1 MNIFKELLALV
12 KGEIEHLSEAGELP
26 GGLDVTGVLVE
37 PPRDPQHGDMATN
50 AAMVLAK
57 RASKAPREIA
67 ALLAGRLAG
76 CDGVAAVDVAGP
88 GFINMRLEAAF
99 WHQALA
105 RITASGERYGAFD
118 MGRGKKINVEFV
130 SANPTGP
137 LHVGH
142 GRGTVFGD
150 VLAALLERAGYDV
163 TREYYVNDAGAQV
176 DALARSV
183 HQRYLEAL
191 GCELAADAF
200 EDGYQGDYLVPVGAA
215 LARRHGDK
223 YAAAPESEWFE
234 TFRSFAVES
243 MISLIRDDLA
253 TLGVRH
259 DVFSSEK
266 KLVDDGEV
274 QACFADL
281 QSRDLIYRGVLEPPK
296 GKPPPE
302 DWEPRPQHL
311 FRATSFGDEVDR
323 PLKKSDGNWTYFAT
337 DIAYHRAKFERGF
350 EDMIDVWG
358 ADHGGYVKRMKAA
371 VSAVSGGKA
380 ALDVKL
386 CQMVKLT
393 DGGQPVTMSKRSGQF
408 VTLRD
413 VVDKVGKDVVR
424 FIMLTRKNDAPLD
437 FDLARALEQSKD
449 NPVFYVQYA
458 HARIR
463 SVVRRAEAEMPEAL
477 GGDSGGAGDLSM
489 LTDAAEIDL
498 IKCLC
503 GWPRAVD
510 SAVQSHEPH
519 RLAFYLQ
526 ELAAAFHLLWNKGNE
541 NHDLRFI
548 IPGDGRVTAAR
559 LTLIGAVAQVISL
572 GLGIFAVRPVEE
584 MR

>member
-1 MNIFKELLALV
+1 MELV
-12 KGEIEHLSEAGELP
+12 NSEIKQSSEAGDLP
-26 GGLDVTGVLVE
+26 SGLDVTGVLVE
-37 PPRDPQHGDMATN
+37 PPRDPAHGDMATN

-57 RASKAPREIA
+57 RAGKPPRDIA
-67 ALLAGRLAG
+67 ALLAERIAAQ
-76 CDGVAAVDVAGP
+76 DGVESVDVAGP
-88 GFINMRLEAAF
+88 GFINMRLEAAY
-99 WHQALA
+99 WHSALA
-105 RITASGERYGAFD
+105 RITASGARYGAFD
-118 MGRGKKINVEFV
+118 MGRGKKVNVEFV

-137 LHVGH
+137 LHIGH

-150 VLAALLERAGYDV
+150 VLAALLERAGYAV

-183 HQRYLEAL
+183 YLRYLEAL
-191 GCELAADAF
+191 GRELGADAF
-200 EDGYQGDYLVPVGAA
+200 EDGYPGDYLVPVGVA
-215 LARRHGDK
+215 LAQEHGDK
-223 YAAAPESEWFE
+223 FADAPESEWFE

-243 MISLIRDDLA
+243 MLSLIRDDLDA
-253 TLGVRH
+253 LGVRH
-259 DVFSSEK
+259 DLFSWEK
-266 KLVDDGEV
+266 KLVDDGQV
-274 QACFADL
+274 QATFVDL
-281 QSRDLIYRGVLEPPK
+281 KARDLIYEGVLDAPK

-311 FRATSFGDEVDR
+311 FRATQFGDEVDR
-323 PLKKSDGNWTYFAT
+323 PLKKSDGSWTYFAT
-337 DIAYHRAKFERGF
+337 DIAYHRDKVRRGF
-350 EDMIDVWG
+350 DDMIDVWG
-358 ADHGGYVKRMKAA
+358 ADHAGYVKRMKAA
-371 VSAVSGGKA
+371 VSAVSGDTA

-393 DGGQPVTMSKRSGQF
+393 EGGKPVTMSKRSGQF

-424 FIMLTRKNDAPLD
+424 FIMLTRKNDAPLE
-437 FDLARALEQSKD
+437 FDMARALEQSKD

-463 SVVRRAEAEMPEAL
+463 SVLRRAEAEMPEVL
-477 GGDSGGAGDLSM
+477 GSDLAGNADLSV

-510 SAVQSHEPH
+510 SAVLSHEPH

-541 NHDLRFI
+541 DHGLRFI
-548 IPGDGRVTAAR
+548 IPEDSRVTAAR
-559 LTLIGAVAQVISL
+559 LILIGAVAQVIAL
-572 GLGIFAVRPVEE
+572 GLGIFAVQPVEE

>member
-1 MNIFKELLALV
+1 MNVFKELLELV

-26 GGLDVTGVLVE
+26 AGLDFKGVLVE
-37 PPRDPQHGDMATN
+37 PPRDPEHGDMATN

-57 RASKAPREIA
+57 RAGKKPHDIA
-67 ALLAGRLAG
+67 ALLADRLAARG
-76 CDGVAAVDVAGP
+76 GVASVEVAGP
-88 GFINMRLEAAF
+88 GFINLRLDADY
-99 WHQALA
+99 WHGALK
-105 RITASGERYGAFD
+105 RITAAGEKYGAFD
-118 MGRGKKINVEFV
+118 MGRGKKVNVEFV

-150 VLAALLERAGYDV
+150 VLAALLERVGYDV

-200 EDGYQGDYLVPVGAA
+200 EDGYPGDYLVPVGAA
-215 LARRHGDK
+215 LARQHGEK

-234 TFRSFAVES
+234 TFRAFAVES
-243 MISLIRDDLA
+243 MLSLIRDDLA
-253 TLGVRH
+253 ALGVRH

-266 KLVDDGEV
+266 KLVDDGQV

-323 PLKKSDGNWTYFAT
+323 PLKKSDGGWTYFAT

-371 VSAVSGGKA
+371 VSAVSGGSA

-393 DGGQPVTMSKRSGQF
+393 EGGRPVTMSKRSGQF

-424 FIMLTRKNDAPLD
+424 FIMLTRKNDAPLE

-477 GGDSGGAGDLSM
+477 ATDIHGAEDLSM

>member
-1 MNIFKELLALV
+1 MNIYRELLELV
-12 KGEIEHLSEAGELP
+12 NSEIEKLSEAGELP
-26 GGLDVTGVLVE
+26 GGLDMTGVSVE
-37 PPRDPQHGDMATN
+37 PPRDPAHGDLATN

-57 RASKAPREIA
+57 RAGKPPREIA
-67 ALLAGRLAG
+67 AMLAKRLATR
-76 CDGVAAVDVAGP
+76 DGVAEVDVAGP
-88 GFINMRLEAAF
+88 GFINMRLDAAF
-99 WHQALA
+99 WHTALA
-105 RITASGERYGAFD
+105 RITASGTRYGAFD
-118 MGRGKKINVEFV
+118 MGRGKSINVEFV

-142 GRGTVFGD
+142 ARGTVFGD
-150 VLAALLERAGYDV
+150 VLAALLERAGYAV

-176 DALARSV
+176 NTLARSV
-183 HQRYLEAL
+183 YQRYLEAL
-191 GCELAADAF
+191 GRKLGSDAF
-200 EDGYQGDYLVPVGAA
+200 EDGYPGDYLVPVGKA
-215 LARRHGDK
+215 LAGEHGDK
-223 YAAAPESEWFE
+223 FADAPESEWFE

-243 MISLIRDDLA
+243 MLSLIRDDLEA
-253 TLGVRH
+253 LGVRH
-259 DVFSSEK
+259 DHFSSEK
-266 KLVDDGEV
+266 KLVDDGQV
-274 QACFADL
+274 QATFADL
-281 QSRDLIYRGVLEPPK
+281 QSRDLIHEGVLEAPK

-311 FRATSFGDEVDR
+311 FRATAFGDEVDR
-323 PLKKSDGNWTYFAT
+323 PLKKSDGSWTYFAT
-337 DIAYHRAKFERGF
+337 DIAYHRDKIKRGF
-350 EDMIDVWG
+350 DDMIDVWG

-371 VSAVSGGKA
+371 VSAVSNDTA

-386 CQMVKLT
+386 CQMVKLSE
-393 DGGQPVTMSKRSGQF
+393 GGKPVTMSKRSGQF

-424 FIMLTRKNDAPLD
+424 FIMLTRKNDAPLE

-463 SVVRRAEAEMPEAL
+463 SVQRRAEAEMPEL
-477 GGDSGGAGDLSM
+477 MAGDLSTAADLSV

-503 GWPRAVD
+503 GWPRTVD

-541 NHDLRFI
+541 DHGLRFI
-548 IPGDGRVTAAR
+548 IPEDSRMTAAR
-559 LTLIGAVAQVISL
+559 LILIGAVAQVIAL
-572 GLGIFAVRPVEE
+572 GFGIFAVQPAEE

>member
-1 MNIFKELLALV
+1 MNIFRELLELINS
-12 KGEIEHLSEAGELP
+12 EIEQLSEAGELP
-26 GGLDVTGVLVE
+26 GGLDTTGVLVE
-37 PPRDPQHGDMATN
+37 PPRDPGHGDMATN

-57 RASKAPREIA
+57 RAGKAPRDIA
-67 ALLAGRLAG
+67 ALLAGRLAAR
-76 CDGVAAVDVAGP
+76 DGVASVDVAGP
-88 GFINMRLEAAF
+88 GFINMRLEAAY
-99 WHQALA
+99 WHDALA

-118 MGRGKKINVEFV
+118 RGRGKKVNVEFV

-150 VLAALLERAGYDV
+150 VLAALLERAGYAV

-183 HQRYLEAL
+183 YQRYLEAL
-191 GCELAADAF
+191 GQKLDADAF
-200 EDGYQGDYLVPVGAA
+200 EDGYPGDYLVPVGAA
-215 LARRHGDK
+215 LAQEHGDK
-223 YAAAPESEWFE
+223 FAAAPQNEWFE
-234 TFRSFAVES
+234 SFRGFAVES
-243 MISLIRDDLA
+243 MLSLIRSDLDA
-253 TLGVRH
+253 LGVRH
-259 DVFSSEK
+259 DLFSSEK
-266 KLVDDGEV
+266 KLVDDGQV
-274 QACFADL
+274 QATFADL
-281 QSRDLIYRGVLEPPK
+281 EARDLIYEGVLEAPK

-302 DWEPRPQHL
+302 NWEPRPQHL
-311 FRATSFGDEVDR
+311 FRATQFGDEVDR
-323 PLKKSDGNWTYFAT
+323 PLKKSDGSWTYFAT
-337 DIAYHRAKFERGF
+337 DIAYHRDKVRRGF
-350 EDMIDVWG
+350 DDMIDVWG

-371 VSAVSGGKA
+371 VSAVSGDSA

-393 DGGQPVTMSKRSGQF
+393 EGGKPVTMSKRTGQF

-424 FIMLTRKNDAPLD
+424 FIMLTRKNDAPLE

-463 SVVRRAEAEMPEAL
+463 SVVRRAEAEMPQAL
-477 GGDSGGAGDLSM
+477 SGDVAANADLSV

-510 SAVQSHEPH
+510 SAVLSHEPH

-541 NHDLRFI
+541 DHGLRFI
-548 IPGDGRVTAAR
+548 NPEDSRVTAAR
-559 LTLIGAVAQVISL
+559 LILIGAVAQVIAL
-572 GLGIFAVRPVEE
+572 GLGIFAVQPVEE

>member
-1 MNIFKELLALV
+1 
-12 KGEIEHLSEAGELP
+12 
-26 GGLDVTGVLVE
+26 
-37 PPRDPQHGDMATN
+37 MATD

-57 RASKAPREIA
+57 RAGKPPRDIA
-67 ALLAGRLAG
+67 ALLAERIAAQ
-76 CDGVAAVDVAGP
+76 DGVASVDVAGP
-88 GFINMRLEAAF
+88 GFINMRLEAAY
-99 WHQALA
+99 WHSALA
-105 RITASGERYGAFD
+105 RITASGARYGAFD
-118 MGRGKKINVEFV
+118 MGRGKKVYVEFV

-137 LHVGH
+137 LHIGH

-150 VLAALLERAGYDV
+150 VLAALLERAGYAV

-183 HQRYLEAL
+183 YLRYLEAL
-191 GCELAADAF
+191 GRELGADAF
-200 EDGYQGDYLVPVGAA
+200 EDGYPGDYLVPVGVA
-215 LARRHGDK
+215 LAQEHGDK
-223 YAAAPESEWFE
+223 FADAPESEWFE

-243 MISLIRDDLA
+243 MLSLIRDDLDA
-253 TLGVRH
+253 LGVRH
-259 DVFSSEK
+259 DLFSSEK
-266 KLVDDGEV
+266 KLVDDGHV
-274 QACFADL
+274 QATFADL
-281 QSRDLIYRGVLEPPK
+281 KARDLIYEGVLDAPK

-311 FRATSFGDEVDR
+311 FRATQFGDEVDR
-323 PLKKSDGNWTYFAT
+323 PLKKSDGSWTYFAT
-337 DIAYHRAKFERGF
+337 DIAYHRDKVRRGF
-350 EDMIDVWG
+350 DDMIDVWG
-358 ADHGGYVKRMKAA
+358 ADHAGYVKRMRAA
-371 VSAVSGGKA
+371 VSAVSGDTA

-393 DGGQPVTMSKRSGQF
+393 EGGKPVTMSKRSGQF

-424 FIMLTRKNDAPLD
+424 FIMLTRKNDAPLE
-437 FDLARALEQSKD
+437 FDMARALEQSKD

-463 SVVRRAEAEMPEAL
+463 SVLRRAEAEMPEVL
-477 GGDSGGAGDLSM
+477 GSDLAGNADLSV

-510 SAVQSHEPH
+510 SAVLSHEPH

-541 NHDLRFI
+541 DHGLRFI
-548 IPGDGRVTAAR
+548 TLEDSRVTAAR
-559 LTLIGAVAQVISL
+559 LILLGAVAQVIAL
-572 GLGIFAVRPVEE
+572 GLGIFAVQPVEE

>member
-1 MNIFKELLALV
+1 MNIFNDLLDLV
-12 KGEIEHLSEAGELP
+12 KSEIEHLSEAGELP
-26 GGLDVTGVLVE
+26 GGLDVTGVMIE
-37 PPRDPQHGDMATN
+37 PPRDPLHGDMATN

-57 RASKAPREIA
+57 RAGQPPREIA
-67 ALLAGRLAG
+67 ALLAKRLAAR
-76 CDGVAAVDVAGP
+76 DGVAAVEVAGP
-88 GFINMRLEAAF
+88 GFINLRLEAAY
-99 WHQALA
+99 WHAALA
-105 RITASGERYGAFD
+105 RITASGTRYGVFD
-118 MGRGKKINVEFV
+118 MGRGKKVNVEFV

-142 GRGTVFGD
+142 ARGTVFGD
-150 VLAALLERAGYDV
+150 VLAALLERMGYSV

-176 DALARSV
+176 DALTRSV
-183 HQRYLEAL
+183 YQRYLEAL
-191 GCELAADAF
+191 GQKLGADAF
-200 EDGYQGDYLVPVGAA
+200 EEGYPGDYLVPVGEA
-215 LARRHGDK
+215 LARQHGGIFAD
-223 YAAAPESEWFE
+223 APESEWFD
-234 TFRSFAVES
+234 TFRAFAVES
-243 MISLIRDDLA
+243 MLSLIRDDLA
-253 TLGVRH
+253 ALGVCH
-259 DVFSSEK
+259 DLFSSEK
-266 KLVDDGEV
+266 KLVDDEQV
-274 QACFADL
+274 QATFEDL
-281 QSRDLIYRGVLEPPK
+281 QSRDLIYQGVLEPPK
-296 GKPPPE
+296 GKPPPK

-323 PLKKSDGNWTYFAT
+323 PLKKSDGSWTYFAT
-337 DIAYHRAKFERGF
+337 DIAYHRDKFARGF

-371 VSAVSGGKA
+371 VSAVSGNKA

-393 DGGQPVTMSKRSGQF
+393 ERGKPVTMSKRTGQF

-424 FIMLTRKNDAPLD
+424 FIMLTRNNDAPLE
-437 FDLARALEQSKD
+437 FDLARAQEQSKD

-463 SVVRRAEAEMPEAL
+463 SVLRRAEAEMPEIL
-477 GGDSGGAGDLSM
+477 GGDFPANADLSV
-489 LTDAAEIDL
+489 LTEAAEIDL

-503 GWPRAVD
+503 GWPRVVD
-510 SAVQSHEPH
+510 SAVLSHEPH
-519 RLAFYLQ
+519 RLAYYLQ

-541 NHDLRFI
+541 DHGLRFI
-548 IPGDGRVTAAR
+548 IPGDSRVTAAR

-572 GLGIFAVRPVEE
+572 GLGIFAVQPVEE

>member
-1 MNIFKELLALV
+1 LELINF
-12 KGEIEHLSEAGELP
+12 EIEGLSAAGELP

-37 PPRDPQHGDMATN
+37 PPRDPAHGDMATN

-57 RASKAPREIA
+57 RAGKAPREIA
-67 ALLAGRLAG
+67 QFLADRLAVREG
-76 CDGVAAVDVAGP
+76 IAAVDVAGP
-88 GFINMRLEAAF
+88 GFINMRLEAAY
-99 WHQALA
+99 WQTALA
-105 RITASGERYGAFD
+105 RITVSGERYGAFD
-118 MGRGKKINVEFV
+118 VGRGKNVNVEFV

-150 VLAALLERAGYDV
+150 VLAALLERAGYAV

-176 DALARSV
+176 DNLARSV

-191 GCELAADAF
+191 GRKLEADAF
-200 EDGYQGDYLVPVGAA
+200 EDGYPGDYLVPVGAA
-215 LARRHGDK
+215 LAQQHGEKFAD
-223 YAAAPESEWFE
+223 APESAWFE
-234 TFRSFAVES
+234 TFRDFAVES
-243 MISLIRDDLA
+243 MLSLIRGDLDA
-253 TLGVRH
+253 LGVRH
-259 DVFSSEK
+259 DLFSSEK
-266 KLVDDGEV
+266 KLVDDGQV
-274 QACFADL
+274 QDTFTDL
-281 QSRDLIYRGVLEPPK
+281 EARDLIYEGVLEAPK

-311 FRATSFGDEVDR
+311 FRATKFGDEVDR
-323 PLKKSDGNWTYFAT
+323 PLKKSDGSWTYFAT
-337 DIAYHRAKFERGF
+337 DIAYHRDKIRRGF
-350 EDMIDVWG
+350 DDMIDVWG

-371 VSAVSGGKA
+371 VSAVSSDTA
-380 ALDVKL
+380 ELDVKL

-393 DGGQPVTMSKRSGQF
+393 KGGKPVTMSKRSGQF

-413 VVDKVGKDVVR
+413 VVDQVGKDVVR
-424 FIMLTRKNDAPLD
+424 FMMLTRKNDAPLE

-463 SVVRRAEAEMPEAL
+463 SVQRRAAAEMPEVL
-477 GGDSGGAGDLSM
+477 GSATAADADLSV
-489 LTDAAEIDL
+489 LTDAAELDL

-503 GWPRAVD
+503 GWPRVVD
-510 SAVQSHEPH
+510 SAVLSHEPH

-541 NHDLRFI
+541 DRGLRFI
-548 IPGDGRVTAAR
+548 IAEDSRVTAAR
-559 LTLIGAVAQVISL
+559 LILIGAVAQVISL
-572 GLGIFAVRPVEE
+572 GLGIFAVQPVEE

>member
-191 GCELAADAF
+191 GRELAADAF
-200 EDGYQGDYLVPVGAA
+200 EDGYPGDYLVPVGAA

>member
-1 MNIFKELLALV
+1 MNIFKELLELV
-12 KGEIEHLSEAGELP
+12 KSEIEHLSEAGELP
-26 GGLDVTGVLVE
+26 GGLDVSGVLVE
-37 PPRDPQHGDMATN
+37 PPRDPQHGDVATN

-57 RASKAPREIA
+57 RAGKAPREIA
-67 ALLAGRLAG
+67 ALLAARLG
-76 CDGVAAVDVAGP
+76 QREGVAAVDVAGP
-88 GFINMRLEAAF
+88 GFINLRLEADF
-99 WHQALA
+99 WHAALA
-105 RITASGERYGAFD
+105 RISASGERYGAFD
-118 MGRGKKINVEFV
+118 MGRGKRVNVEYV

-150 VLAALLERAGYDV
+150 VLAALLERAGFAV

-191 GCELAADAF
+191 GRELAADAF
-200 EDGYQGDYLVPVGAA
+200 EDGYPGDYLVPVGEA
-215 LARRHGDK
+215 LARQHGEKFAD
-223 YAAAPESEWFE
+223 AAESEWFE

-243 MISLIRDDLA
+243 MLSLIRDDLA
-253 TLGVRH
+253 ALGVRH

-274 QACFADL
+274 QACFAEL
-281 QSRDLIYRGVLEPPK
+281 QSRDLIYQGVLEAPK

-323 PLKKSDGNWTYFAT
+323 PLKKSDGGWTYFAT
-337 DIAYHRAKFERGF
+337 DIAYHRDKFERGF

-371 VSAVSGGKA
+371 VSAVSGGNA
-380 ALDVKL
+380 GLDVKL

-393 DGGQPVTMSKRSGQF
+393 EGGKPVTMSKRSGQF

-413 VVDKVGKDVVR
+413 VVDRVGKDVVR

>member
-1 MNIFKELLALV
+1 MNIFKELLELV
-12 KGEIEHLSEAGELP
+12 NSEIEQLSKAGELP
-26 GGLDVTGVLVE
+26 SGLDMTGVSIE
-37 PPRDPQHGDMATN
+37 PPRDPEHGDMATN

-57 RASKAPREIA
+57 RASKPPREIA
-67 ALLAGRLAG
+67 ALLAARLAAR
-76 CDGVAAVDVAGP
+76 DDVAAADVAGP
-88 GFINMRLEAAF
+88 GFINLRLEAAY
-99 WHQALA
+99 WHTALA
-105 RITASGERYGAFD
+105 RITASGTRYGAFD
-118 MGRGKKINVEFV
+118 VGRGKRINVEFV

-142 GRGTVFGD
+142 ARGTVFGD
-150 VLAALLERAGYDV
+150 VLAALLERAGYVV

-176 DALARSV
+176 DILARSV
-183 HQRYLEAL
+183 YQRYLEAL
-191 GCELAADAF
+191 GRKLGSDAF
-200 EDGYQGDYLVPVGAA
+200 EDGYPGDYLVPVGVA
-215 LARRHGDK
+215 LAGEYGDRF
-223 YAAAPESEWFE
+223 ADAPECEWFE

-243 MISLIRDDLA
+243 MLSLIRDDLA
-253 TLGVRH
+253 ALGVRH
-259 DVFSSEK
+259 DLFSSEK
-266 KLVDDGEV
+266 ELVDDGQV
-274 QACFADL
+274 QATFADL
-281 QSRDLIYRGVLEPPK
+281 QSRDLIYEGVLEAPK

-311 FRATSFGDEVDR
+311 FRATAFGDEVDR
-323 PLKKSDGNWTYFAT
+323 PLKKSDGSWTYFAT
-337 DIAYHRAKFERGF
+337 DIAYHRDKIKRGF
-350 EDMIDVWG
+350 DDMIDVWG

-371 VSAVSGGKA
+371 VSAVSGDTA
-380 ALDVKL
+380 VLDVKL
-386 CQMVKLT
+386 CQMVKLSE
-393 DGGQPVTMSKRSGQF
+393 GGKPVVMSKRSGQF

-424 FIMLTRKNDAPLD
+424 FIMLTRKNDAPLE

-463 SVVRRAEAEMPEAL
+463 SVQRRADAEMPEL
-477 GGDSGGAGDLSM
+477 MAGDLAAMANLSV

-541 NHDLRFI
+541 DHGLRFI
-548 IPGDGRVTAAR
+548 ILEDSRVTAAR
-559 LTLIGAVAQVISL
+559 LTLIGAVAQVIAL
-572 GLGIFAVRPVEE
+572 GLGIFAVQPVEE

>member
-1 MNIFKELLALV
+1 MELV
-12 KGEIEHLSEAGELP
+12 NSEIEHLSEAGDLP
-26 GGLDVTGVLVE
+26 SGLDVTGVLVE
-37 PPRDPQHGDMATN
+37 PPRDPAHGDMATN

-57 RASKAPREIA
+57 RAGKPPRDIA
-67 ALLAGRLAG
+67 ALLAERIAAQ
-76 CDGVAAVDVAGP
+76 DGVASVDVAGP
-88 GFINMRLEAAF
+88 GFINMRLEAAY
-99 WHQALA
+99 WHSALA
-105 RITASGERYGAFD
+105 RITASGTRYGAFD
-118 MGRGKKINVEFV
+118 MGRGKKVNVEFV

-137 LHVGH
+137 LHIGH

-150 VLAALLERAGYDV
+150 VLAALLERAGYAV

-176 DALARSV
+176 DALARSAYL
-183 HQRYLEAL
+183 RYLEAL
-191 GCELAADAF
+191 GRELGADAF
-200 EDGYQGDYLVPVGAA
+200 EDGYPGDYLVPVGVA
-215 LARRHGDK
+215 LAQEHGDK
-223 YAAAPESEWFE
+223 FADAPDSGWFE

-243 MISLIRDDLA
+243 MLSLIRDDLDA
-253 TLGVRH
+253 LGVRH
-259 DVFSSEK
+259 DLFSSEK
-266 KLVDDGEV
+266 KLVDDGQV
-274 QACFADL
+274 QATFADL
-281 QSRDLIYRGVLEPPK
+281 KARDLIYEGVLDAPK

-311 FRATSFGDEVDR
+311 FRATKFGDEVDR
-323 PLKKSDGNWTYFAT
+323 PLKKSDGSWTYFAT
-337 DIAYHRAKFERGF
+337 DIAYHRDKVRRGF
-350 EDMIDVWG
+350 DDMIDVWG
-358 ADHGGYVKRMKAA
+358 ADHAGYVKRMKAA
-371 VSAVSGGKA
+371 VSAVSGDTA

-393 DGGQPVTMSKRSGQF
+393 EGGKPVTMSKRSGQF

-424 FIMLTRKNDAPLD
+424 FIMLTRKNDAPLE
-437 FDLARALEQSKD
+437 FDMARALEQSKD

-463 SVVRRAEAEMPEAL
+463 SVLRRAEAEMPEVL
-477 GGDSGGAGDLSM
+477 GSDLAGNADLSV

-510 SAVQSHEPH
+510 SAVLSHEPH

-541 NHDLRFI
+541 DHGLRFI
-548 IPGDGRVTAAR
+548 IPEDSRVTAAR
-559 LTLIGAVAQVISL
+559 LILIGAVAQVIAL
-572 GLGIFAVRPVEE
+572 GLGIFAVQPVEE
-584 MR
+584 MC

>member
-1 MNIFKELLALV
+1 MELV
-12 KGEIEHLSEAGELP
+12 NSEIEQLSEAGDLP
-26 GGLDVTGVLVE
+26 SGRDVTGGLVE
-37 PPRDPQHGDMATN
+37 PPRDPAHGDMATN
-50 AAMVLAK
+50 AAMGLAK
-57 RASKAPREIA
+57 RAGKPPRDIA
-67 ALLAGRLAG
+67 ALLAERIAGR
-76 CDGVAAVDVAGP
+76 DGVASVDVAGP
-88 GFINMRLEAAF
+88 GFINMRLEAAY
-99 WHQALA
+99 WHSALA
-105 RITASGERYGAFD
+105 RITASGARYGAFD
-118 MGRGKKINVEFV
+118 MGRDKKVNVEFV

-137 LHVGH
+137 LHIGH

-150 VLAALLERAGYDV
+150 VLAALLERAGYAV

-183 HQRYLEAL
+183 YLRYLEAL
-191 GCELAADAF
+191 GRELGADAF
-200 EDGYQGDYLVPVGAA
+200 EDGYPGDYLVPVGVA
-215 LARRHGDK
+215 LAQEHGDK
-223 YAAAPESEWFE
+223 FADAPESEWFE

-243 MISLIRDDLA
+243 MLSLIQDDLDA
-253 TLGVRH
+253 LGVRH
-259 DVFSSEK
+259 DLFSSEK
-266 KLVDDGEV
+266 KLVDDGQV
-274 QACFADL
+274 QATFADL
-281 QSRDLIYRGVLEPPK
+281 KARDLIYEGVLDAPK

-311 FRATSFGDEVDR
+311 FRATQFGDEVDR
-323 PLKKSDGNWTYFAT
+323 PLKKSDGSWTYFAT
-337 DIAYHRAKFERGF
+337 DIAYHRDKVRRGF
-350 EDMIDVWG
+350 DDMIDVWG
-358 ADHGGYVKRMKAA
+358 ADHAGYVKRMRAA
-371 VSAVSGGKA
+371 VSAVSGDTA

-393 DGGQPVTMSKRSGQF
+393 EGGKPVTMSKRSGQF

-424 FIMLTRKNDAPLD
+424 FIMLTRKNDAPLE
-437 FDLARALEQSKD
+437 FDMARALEQSKD

-463 SVVRRAEAEMPEAL
+463 SVLRRAEAEMPEVL
-477 GGDSGGAGDLSM
+477 GSDLAGNADLSV

-510 SAVQSHEPH
+510 SAVLSHEPH

-541 NHDLRFI
+541 DHGLRFI
-548 IPGDGRVTAAR
+548 IPEDSRVTAAR
-559 LTLIGAVAQVISL
+559 LILIGAVAQVIAL
-572 GLGIFAVRPVEE
+572 GLGIFAVQPVEE

>member
-1 MNIFKELLALV
+1 MNVFKELLALV

-76 CDGVAAVDVAGP
+76 CDGVATVDVAGP

-105 RITASGERYGAFD
+105 RIIASGERYGAFD

-234 TFRSFAVES
+234 TFRSFAAES

-424 FIMLTRKNDAPLD
+424 FIMLTRKNDAPLE

-463 SVVRRAEAEMPEAL
+463 SVVRRAEAEMPEVV
-477 GGDSGGAGDLSM
+477 GGDFTAAADLSV

>member
-1 MNIFKELLALV
+1 M
-12 KGEIEHLSEAGELP
+12 SEAGELP

-183 HQRYLEAL
+183 HRRYVEAL
-191 GCELAADAF
+191 GRELGADAF
-200 EDGYQGDYLVPVGAA
+200 EDGYPGDYLVPVGAA
-215 LARRHGDK
+215 LARQHGDK

-234 TFRSFAVES
+234 TFRSFAAES

>member
-105 RITASGERYGAFD
+105 RIIASGERYGAFD

-191 GCELAADAF
+191 GRELAADAF
-200 EDGYQGDYLVPVGAA
+200 EDGYPGDYLVPVGAA
-215 LARRHGDK
+215 LARQHGDK

>member
-1 MNIFKELLALV
+1 MNVFKELLALV

-191 GCELAADAF
+191 GRELAADAF
-200 EDGYQGDYLVPVGAA
+200 EDGYPGDYLVPVGAA
-215 LARRHGDK
+215 LARQHGDK

-234 TFRSFAVES
+234 TFRSFAAES

>member
-1 MNIFKELLALV
+1 MNIFRELLELV
-12 KGEIEHLSEAGELP
+12 NSEIEQLSEAGDLP
-26 GGLDVTGVLVE
+26 SGLDVTGVLVE
-37 PPRDPQHGDMATN
+37 PPRDPAHGDMATN

-57 RASKAPREIA
+57 RAGKPPRDIA
-67 ALLAGRLAG
+67 ALLAQRIAAQ
-76 CDGVAAVDVAGP
+76 DGVESVDVAGP
-88 GFINMRLEAAF
+88 GFINMRLEAAY
-99 WHQALA
+99 WHSALA
-105 RITASGERYGAFD
+105 RITASGARYGAFD
-118 MGRGKKINVEFV
+118 MGRDKKVYVEFV

-137 LHVGH
+137 LHIGH

-150 VLAALLERAGYDV
+150 VLAALLERAGYAV

-183 HQRYLEAL
+183 YLRYLEAL
-191 GCELAADAF
+191 GRELGADAF
-200 EDGYQGDYLVPVGAA
+200 EDGYPGDYLAPVGVA
-215 LARRHGDK
+215 LAQEHGDK
-223 YAAAPESEWFE
+223 FADAPESEWFE

-243 MISLIRDDLA
+243 MLSLIRDDLDA
-253 TLGVRH
+253 LGVRH
-259 DVFSSEK
+259 DLFSSEK
-266 KLVDDGEV
+266 KLVDDGQV
-274 QACFADL
+274 QATFADL
-281 QSRDLIYRGVLEPPK
+281 KARDLIYEGVLDAPK

-311 FRATSFGDEVDR
+311 FRATQFGDEVDR
-323 PLKKSDGNWTYFAT
+323 PLKKSDGSWTYFAT
-337 DIAYHRAKFERGF
+337 DIAYHRDKVRRGF
-350 EDMIDVWG
+350 DDMIDVWG
-358 ADHGGYVKRMKAA
+358 ADHAGYVKRMKAA
-371 VSAVSGGKA
+371 VSAVSGDTA

-393 DGGQPVTMSKRSGQF
+393 EGGKPVTMSKRSGQF

-424 FIMLTRKNDAPLD
+424 FIMLTRKNDAPLE
-437 FDLARALEQSKD
+437 FDMARALEQSKD

-463 SVVRRAEAEMPEAL
+463 SVLRRAEAEMPEVL
-477 GGDSGGAGDLSM
+477 GSDLAGNEDLSA

-510 SAVQSHEPH
+510 SAVLSHEPH

-541 NHDLRFI
+541 DHGLRFI
-548 IPGDGRVTAAR
+548 IPEDSRVTAAR
-559 LTLIGAVAQVISL
+559 LILIGAVAQVIAL
-572 GLGIFAVRPVEE
+572 GLGIFAVQPVEE

>member
-1 MNIFKELLALV
+1 MELV
-12 KGEIEHLSEAGELP
+12 ISEIEQLSEAGDLP
-26 GGLDVTGVLVE
+26 SGLDVTGVLVE
-37 PPRDPQHGDMATN
+37 PPRDPAHGDMATN

-57 RASKAPREIA
+57 RAGKPPRDIA
-67 ALLAGRLAG
+67 ALLAERIAAQ
-76 CDGVAAVDVAGP
+76 DGVESVDVAGP
-88 GFINMRLEAAF
+88 GFINMRLEAAY
-99 WHQALA
+99 WHSALA
-105 RITASGERYGAFD
+105 RITASGARYGAFD
-118 MGRGKKINVEFV
+118 MGRGKKVNVEFV

-137 LHVGH
+137 LHIGH

-150 VLAALLERAGYDV
+150 VLAALLERAGYAV

-183 HQRYLEAL
+183 YLRYLEAL
-191 GCELAADAF
+191 GRELGADAF
-200 EDGYQGDYLVPVGAA
+200 EDGYPGDYLVPVGVA
-215 LARRHGDK
+215 LAQEHGDK
-223 YAAAPESEWFE
+223 FADAPESEWFE

-243 MISLIRDDLA
+243 MLSLIRDDLDA
-253 TLGVRH
+253 LGVRH
-259 DVFSSEK
+259 DLFSSEK
-266 KLVDDGEV
+266 KLVDDGQV
-274 QACFADL
+274 QATFADL
-281 QSRDLIYRGVLEPPK
+281 KARDLIYEGVLDAPK

-311 FRATSFGDEVDR
+311 FRATQFGDEVDR
-323 PLKKSDGNWTYFAT
+323 PLKKSDGSWTYFAT
-337 DIAYHRAKFERGF
+337 DIAYHRDKVRRGF
-350 EDMIDVWG
+350 DDMIDVWG
-358 ADHGGYVKRMKAA
+358 ADHAGYVKRMKAA
-371 VSAVSGGKA
+371 VSAVSGDTA

-393 DGGQPVTMSKRSGQF
+393 EGGKPVTMSKRSGQF

-424 FIMLTRKNDAPLD
+424 FIMLTRKNDAPLE
-437 FDLARALEQSKD
+437 FDMARALEQSKD

-463 SVVRRAEAEMPEAL
+463 SVLRRAEAEMPEVL
-477 GGDSGGAGDLSM
+477 GSDLAGNADLSV

-510 SAVQSHEPH
+510 SAVLSHEPH

-541 NHDLRFI
+541 DHGLRFI
-548 IPGDGRVTAAR
+548 IPEDSRVTVAS
-559 LTLIGAVAQVISL
+559 LILIGAVAQVIAL
-572 GLGIFAVRPVEE
+572 GFGIFAVQPVEE

>member
-76 CDGVAAVDVAGP
+76 CDGVATVDVAGP

-105 RITASGERYGAFD
+105 RIIASGERYGAFD

-200 EDGYQGDYLVPVGAA
+200 EDGYPGDYLVPVGAA
-215 LARRHGDK
+215 LARQHGDK

-510 SAVQSHEPH
+510 SAVLSHEPH

>member
-1 MNIFKELLALV
+1 MNIFNELLSLV
-12 KGEIEHLSEAGELP
+12 KSEIEHLSETGELP
-26 GGLDVTGVLVE
+26 GGLDVTGVMVE
-37 PPRDPQHGDMATN
+37 PPRDPEHGDMVTN

-57 RASKAPREIA
+57 RAGKPPRDIA
-67 ALLAGRLAG
+67 ALLANRLVG
-76 CDGVAAVDVAGP
+76 QEGIAAVDVAGP
-88 GFINMRLEAAF
+88 GFINLRLEAAY
-99 WHQALA
+99 WHTALA
-105 RITASGERYGAFD
+105 RIAASGTRYGAFD
-118 MGRGKKINVEFV
+118 MGKGKMVNVEFV

-137 LHVGH
+137 LHIGH
-142 GRGTVFGD
+142 ARGTVFGD
-150 VLAALLERAGYDV
+150 ALAALLERAGYAV

-176 DALARSV
+176 DTLARSV
-183 HQRYLEAL
+183 YQRYLEAL
-191 GCELAADAF
+191 GRELGADAF
-200 EDGYQGDYLVPVGAA
+200 DGGYPGDYLVPVGQA
-215 LARRHGDK
+215 LAHEHGDK
-223 YAAAPESEWFE
+223 FADAPESAWFE
-234 TFRSFAVES
+234 IFRSFAVES
-243 MISLIRDDLA
+243 MLSLIKGDLEA
-253 TLGVRH
+253 LGVRH
-259 DVFSSEK
+259 DLFSSEK
-266 KLVDDGEV
+266 KLVDDGQV
-274 QACFADL
+274 QATFAEL
-281 QSRDLIYRGVLEPPK
+281 QARDLIYQGVLEPPK

-311 FRATSFGDEVDR
+311 FRATSFGDSVDR
-323 PLKKSDGNWTYFAT
+323 PLKKSDGSWTYFAT
-337 DIAYHRAKFERGF
+337 DIAYHHDKFRRGF

-358 ADHGGYVKRMKAA
+358 ADHGGYVERMKAA
-371 VSAVSGGKA
+371 VNAVSGGTA

-393 DGGQPVTMSKRSGQF
+393 EGGKPAVMSKRSGQF

-424 FIMLTRKNDAPLD
+424 FIMLTRKNDAPLE

-463 SVVRRAEAEMPEAL
+463 SVLRRAEAEMPAVL
-477 GGDSGGAGDLSM
+477 DGDFPANADLSV

-503 GWPRAVD
+503 GWPRVVD
-510 SAVQSHEPH
+510 SAVLSHEPH

-526 ELAAAFHLLWNKGNE
+526 KLAAAFHLLWNKGNE
-541 NHDLRFI
+541 DHGLRFI
-548 IPGDGRVTAAR
+548 IPGDNRVTAAR

-572 GLGIFAVRPVEE
+572 GLGIFAVQPVEE

>member
-1 MNIFKELLALV
+1 M
-12 KGEIEHLSEAGELP
+12 SEAGELP
-26 GGLDVTGVLVE
+26 GGLDVTGVLIE
-37 PPRDPQHGDMATN
+37 PPRDPQHGDVATN

-57 RASKAPREIA
+57 RAGKPPREIA
-67 ALLAGRLAG
+67 ALLARRLG
-76 CDGVAAVDVAGP
+76 ERDGVAAVEVAGP
-88 GFINMRLEAAF
+88 GFINLRLEAGF
-99 WHQALA
+99 WHAALA
-105 RITASGERYGAFD
+105 RICTSGERYGAFD

-191 GCELAADAF
+191 GRELAADAF
-200 EDGYQGDYLVPVGAA
+200 EDGYPGDYLVPVGAA
-215 LARRHGDK
+215 LARQHGDK